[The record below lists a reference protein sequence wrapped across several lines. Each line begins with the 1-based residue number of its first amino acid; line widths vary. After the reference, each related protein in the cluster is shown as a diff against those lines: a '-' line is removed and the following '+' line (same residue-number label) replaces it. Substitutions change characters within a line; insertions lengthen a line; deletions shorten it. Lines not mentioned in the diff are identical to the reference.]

1 MRTTQAALKLAA
13 SSCGPKM
20 ARGALS
26 LPVGHRK
33 YEQRVFIDEFVTEV
47 FTRDEIGCS
56 PQFPPGNIIYC
67 NMATTAKLWSKLQAA
82 QANKVTPRVI
92 SSGQGS
98 HLEIGGKRV
107 LNFCSSHYLGFA
119 EEPRLKKAAQ
129 DAIELYGLGTGYRT
143 LSGTHALHVQ
153 LEEALAR
160 FKGTEAAVCF
170 TSAYAANASAVQT
183 LLGKEDI
190 VISDQL
196 NHASI
201 IDAIRVAG
209 VQNKF
214 AYAHSDMSDLES
226 KLAAASEL
234 QKTPKKNGEN
244 PLILIVTD
252 GVFSMDGD
260 LAPLPKIAE
269 LAKKYDALTMV
280 DDAHGEGVL
289 GKGGRGVVNHF
300 GLEGV
305 VDIEIGSLSKAF
317 SVMGGFIAAKQ
328 PLIDHY
334 LMNARQRLM
343 SIALTIPDT
352 AALLEAVK
360 MLDESERLVDK
371 LWGNVDYLRR
381 GFTDLGFD
389 IGHSETPIIPIML
402 GDEELAK
409 KFSARLFEEGV
420 FASPIVFPMV
430 ARGKARVRVI
440 VSASFSKEDC
450 DAGLAAF
457 QRVKA
462 ELV

>member
-1 MRTTQAALKLAA
+1 
-13 SSCGPKM
+13 
-20 ARGALS
+20 
-26 LPVGHRK
+26 
-33 YEQRVFIDEFVTEV
+33 
-47 FTRDEIGCS
+47 
-56 PQFPPGNIIYC
+56 
-67 NMATTAKLWSKLQAA
+67 MATTAKLWSKLRAN
-82 QANKVTPRVI
+82 QANKITPRVVN
-92 SSGQGS
+92 SGQGS
-98 HLEIGGKRV
+98 HLEIGGKSY

-119 EEPRLKKAAQ
+119 VHPRLKKAAQ
-129 DAIELYGLGTGYRT
+129 DAIEQHGLGTGYRT
-143 LSGTHALHVQ
+143 LSGTHALHVE
-153 LEEALAR
+153 LEKAIAT

-170 TSAYAANASAVQT
+170 TSAYAANASAMQT
-183 LLGKEDI
+183 LLDKNDI

-201 IDAIRVAG
+201 IDAVKVAG
-209 VQNKF
+209 VKNKF
-214 AYAHSDMSDLES
+214 RYAHSDMADLE
-226 KLAAASEL
+226 KQLIAASEL
-234 QKTPKKNGEN
+234 QKKPKPNGEH
-244 PLILIVTD
+244 PLIMIVTD

-260 LAPLPKIAE
+260 LAPLPKIVD

-300 GLEGV
+300 GLEGD

-352 AALLEAVK
+352 AALIEAVK
-360 MLDESERLVDK
+360 MLGESERLVDK
-371 LWGNVDYLRR
+371 LWANVDYLRK
-381 GFTDLGFD
+381 GFTELGFD
-389 IGHSETPIIPIML
+389 IGHSETPIIPVMI
-402 GDEELAK
+402 GDEDLAK

-440 VSASFSKEDC
+440 VSASFSQDDC
-450 DAGLAAF
+450 DAGLDAF
-457 QRVKA
+457 KRVKA
-462 ELV
+462 ELIS